1 MIYLGNSEAEARIR
15 IIATL
20 FGAYGQAVDGQ
31 RPSIYVKMLKDIPVN
46 VLERAC
52 QKIILENKFLPSIAE
67 IVEASR
73 SLVGTADDD
82 SRIREWDEAWAEIER
97 AMQATPWGQYPAFS
111 RPEIAQAVASFGWHD
126 LQMTLAE
133 DMPTV
138 RAQVRRMYEDVCKRT
153 KERGS
158 NEYVLGRNKTGLL
171 QPAAKI
177 EPRALGQANNGG
189 VLECVGALMGTMA
202 APTSA
207 AAITFDEWR
216 ERHGKEKER

>member
-1 MIYLGNSEAEARIR
+1 MTMNDKKSRAQILGVM
-15 IIATL
+15 
-20 FGAYGQAVDGQ
+20 FGTYGQANDGK
-31 RPSIYVKMLKDIPVN
+31 RLAAYITVLEDIPN
-46 VLERAC
+46 DILMSAC
-52 QKIILENKFLPSIAE
+52 KKIMLENKFLPSIAE

-216 ERHGKEKER
+216 NRHGKEKDE

>member
-1 MIYLGNSEAEARIR
+1 MIYLGNNAEACIR

-67 IVEASR
+67 VVEASR

-97 AMQATPWGQYPAFS
+97 AMQATPWGQYPTFS

-126 LQMTLAE
+126 LQLTLAE

-138 RAQVRRMYEDVCKRT
+138 RAQVRRMYEDVCRRT

-158 NEYVLGRNKTGLL
+158 NEYILGKSKTGLL

-177 EPRALGQANNGG
+177 EPRALRRIDNGDG
-189 VLECVGALMGTMA
+189 LECVGALMGTMA

-216 ERHGKEKER
+216 KRHGKEKER

>member
-1 MIYLGNSEAEARIR
+1 MIYLGNNEAEARIR

-67 IVEASR
+67 VVEASR

-97 AMQATPWGQYPAFS
+97 AMQATPWGQYPTFS

-158 NEYVLGRNKTGLL
+158 NEYILGKSKTGLL

-177 EPRALGQANNGG
+177 EPRALRQANNDGG
-189 VLECVGALMGTMA
+189 LESVGALMGTMA

>member
-1 MIYLGNSEAEARIR
+1 MNDKKSRAQILGVM
-15 IIATL
+15 
-20 FGAYGQAVDGQ
+20 FGAYGQANDGK
-31 RPSIYVKMLKDIPVN
+31 RLAAYITMLEDIPDDI
-46 VLERAC
+46 LMAAC
-52 QKIILENKFLPSIAE
+52 KKIMLANKFLPSIAE
-67 IVEASR
+67 VVEASR

-97 AMQATPWGQYPAFS
+97 AMQATPWGQYPTFS
-111 RPEIAQAVASFGWHD
+111 RPEIAQAVASFSWHD
-126 LQMTLAE
+126 LQLTLAE

-138 RAQVRRMYEDVCKRT
+138 RAQVRRMYEDVCRRT

-158 NEYVLGRNKTGLL
+158 NEYILGKSKTGLL

-177 EPRALGQANNGG
+177 EPRALRRTDNGDG
-189 VLECVGALMGTMA
+189 LECVGALMGTMA

-216 ERHGKEKER
+216 KRHGKEKER

>member
-1 MIYLGNSEAEARIR
+1 MGNSEAEARIR

-82 SRIREWDEAWAEIER
+82 SRIREWNEAWSEIER
-97 AMQATPWGQYPAFS
+97 AMQATPWGRYPTFS

-158 NEYVLGRNKTGLL
+158 NEYILGKSKTGLL

-177 EPRALGQANNGG
+177 EPRALRRTDNGG
-189 VLECVGALMGTMA
+189 GLESVGALMGTMA

>member
-67 IVEASR
+67 VVEASR

-97 AMQATPWGQYPAFS
+97 AMQATPWGQYPTFS

-158 NEYVLGRNKTGLL
+158 NEYILGKSKTGLL

-177 EPRALGQANNGG
+177 EPRALRQANNDGG
-189 VLECVGALMGTMA
+189 LESVGALMGTMA

-216 ERHGKEKER
+216 KRHGKEKER

>member
-20 FGAYGQAVDGQ
+20 FGAYGQATDGQ

-82 SRIREWDEAWAEIER
+82 SRIREWNEAWSEIER
-97 AMQATPWGQYPAFS
+97 AMQATPWGEYPTFS

-158 NEYVLGRNKTGLL
+158 NEYILGKSKTGLL

-177 EPRALGQANNGG
+177 EPRALRRTDNGG
-189 VLECVGALMGTMA
+189 GLESVGALMGTMA

-216 ERHGKEKER
+216 KHHGKEKER

>member
-1 MIYLGNSEAEARIR
+1 MGNSEAEARIR

-67 IVEASR
+67 VVEASR

-97 AMQATPWGQYPAFS
+97 AMQATPWGQYPTFS

-158 NEYVLGRNKTGLL
+158 NEYILGKSKTGLL

-177 EPRALGQANNGG
+177 EPRA
-189 VLECVGALMGTMA
+189 
-202 APTSA
+202 
-207 AAITFDEWR
+207 
-216 ERHGKEKER
+216 

>member
-1 MIYLGNSEAEARIR
+1 MIYLGNNEAEARIR

-82 SRIREWDEAWAEIER
+82 SRIREWNEAWSEIER
-97 AMQATPWGQYPAFS
+97 AMQATPWGEYPTFS
-111 RPEIAQAVASFGWHD
+111 RPEIAQAVTSFGWHD

-158 NEYVLGRNKTGLL
+158 NEYILGKSKTGLL

-177 EPRALGQANNGG
+177 EPRALRQANNGG
-189 VLECVGALMGTMA
+189 ALGSVEALMGTMA

-216 ERHGKEKER
+216 KHHGKEKER

>member
-67 IVEASR
+67 VVEASR

-97 AMQATPWGQYPAFS
+97 AMQATPWGQYPTFS

-158 NEYVLGRNKTGLL
+158 NEYILGKSKTGLL

-177 EPRALGQANNGG
+177 EPRALRRTDNGG
-189 VLECVGALMGTMA
+189 GLESVGALMGTMA

-207 AAITFDEWR
+207 ATITFDEWHK
-216 ERHGKEKER
+216 RHGKEKER

>member
-1 MIYLGNSEAEARIR
+1 MGNNEAEMRIR

-67 IVEASR
+67 VVEASR

-97 AMQATPWGQYPAFS
+97 AMQATPWRQYPTFS

-158 NEYVLGRNKTGLL
+158 NEYILGKSKTGLL

-177 EPRALGQANNGG
+177 EPRALRRTDNGG
-189 VLECVGALMGTMA
+189 GLECVGTLMGTMA

-207 AAITFDEWR
+207 ATITFDEWHK
-216 ERHGKEKER
+216 RHGKEKER

>member
-67 IVEASR
+67 VVEASR

-97 AMQATPWGQYPAFS
+97 AMQATPWGQYPTFS

-158 NEYVLGRNKTGLL
+158 NEYILGKSKTGLL

-177 EPRALGQANNGG
+177 EPRALRWTDNGG
-189 VLECVGALMGTMA
+189 GLESVGALMGTMA

>member
-46 VLERAC
+46 VLEGAC

-67 IVEASR
+67 VVEASR

-97 AMQATPWGQYPAFS
+97 AMQATPSGQYPTFS

-133 DMPTV
+133 NMPTV

-158 NEYVLGRNKTGLL
+158 NEYILGKSKTGLL

-177 EPRALGQANNGG
+177 EPRALRQANNGG
-189 VLECVGALMGTMA
+189 GLESVGALMGTMA

-216 ERHGKEKER
+216 KHHGKEKER

>member
-1 MIYLGNSEAEARIR
+1 MNDKKSRAQILGVM
-15 IIATL
+15 
-20 FGAYGQAVDGQ
+20 FGAYGQANDGK
-31 RPSIYVKMLKDIPVN
+31 RLAAYITMLEDIPN
-46 VLERAC
+46 DILMSAC
-52 QKIILENKFLPSIAE
+52 KKIMLENKFLPSIAE

-97 AMQATPWGQYPAFS
+97 AMQATPWGQYPTFS

-158 NEYVLGRNKTGLL
+158 NEYILGKSKTGLL

-177 EPRALGQANNGG
+177 EPRALRRTDNGG
-189 VLECVGALMGTMA
+189 GLESVGALMGTMA

>member
-67 IVEASR
+67 VVEASR

-97 AMQATPWGQYPAFS
+97 AMQATPWGQYPTFS

-158 NEYVLGRNKTGLL
+158 NEYILGKSKTGLL

-177 EPRALGQANNGG
+177 EPRALRQANNDGG
-189 VLECVGALMGTMA
+189 LESVGALMGTMA

>member
-1 MIYLGNSEAEARIR
+1 MNDKKSRAQILGVM
-15 IIATL
+15 
-20 FGAYGQAVDGQ
+20 FGAYGQANDGK
-31 RPSIYVKMLKDIPVN
+31 RLAAYITMLEDIPN
-46 VLERAC
+46 DILMSAC
-52 QKIILENKFLPSIAE
+52 KKIMLENKFLPSIAE

-97 AMQATPWGQYPAFS
+97 AMQATPWGQYPTFS
-111 RPEIAQAVASFGWHD
+111 RPEIAQAVASFSWHD

-158 NEYVLGRNKTGLL
+158 NEYILNKSKTGLL

-177 EPRALGQANNGG
+177 EPRALRQANNGG
-189 VLECVGALMGTMA
+189 GLESVGALMGTMA

>member
-1 MIYLGNSEAEARIR
+1 MIYLGNNEAEARIR

-67 IVEASR
+67 VVEASR

-97 AMQATPWGQYPAFS
+97 AMQATPWGQYPTFS

-177 EPRALGQANNGG
+177 EPRALGRTDNGG
-189 VLECVGALMGTMA
+189 GLESVGALMGTMA

-216 ERHGKEKER
+216 KRYGKEKER

>member
-1 MIYLGNSEAEARIR
+1 MIYLGNNEAEARIR

-67 IVEASR
+67 VVEASR

-97 AMQATPWGQYPAFS
+97 AMQATPWREYHTFS

-158 NEYVLGRNKTGLL
+158 NEYILGKSKTGLL

-177 EPRALGQANNGG
+177 EPRALRQANNGG
-189 VLECVGALMGTMA
+189 GLECVGALMGTMA

-216 ERHGKEKER
+216 KHHVKEKER

>member
-1 MIYLGNSEAEARIR
+1 MGNNEAEMRIR

-67 IVEASR
+67 VVEASR

-97 AMQATPWGQYPAFS
+97 AMQATPWGQYPTFS

-158 NEYVLGRNKTGLL
+158 NEYILGRNKTGLL

-177 EPRALGQANNGG
+177 EPRALRRTDNGG
-189 VLECVGALMGTMA
+189 GLESVGALMGTMA

-216 ERHGKEKER
+216 KHHGKEKER

>member
-82 SRIREWDEAWAEIER
+82 SRIREWNEAWSEIER
-97 AMQATPWGQYPAFS
+97 AMQATPWGEYPTFS

-158 NEYVLGRNKTGLL
+158 NEYILGKSKTGLL

-177 EPRALGQANNGG
+177 EPRALRRTDNGG
-189 VLECVGALMGTMA
+189 GLESVGALMGTMA

-207 AAITFDEWR
+207 ATITFDEWHK
-216 ERHGKEKER
+216 RHGKEKER

>member
-1 MIYLGNSEAEARIR
+1 MGNNEAEMRIR

-67 IVEASR
+67 VVEASR

-97 AMQATPWGQYPAFS
+97 AMQATPWGQYPTFS

-158 NEYVLGRNKTGLL
+158 NEYILGKSKTGLL
-171 QPAAKI
+171 QPAEKI
-177 EPRALGQANNGG
+177 EPRALRQVNNGG
-189 VLECVGALMGTMA
+189 GLESVGALMGTMA

-207 AAITFDEWR
+207 ATITFDEWHK
-216 ERHGKEKER
+216 RHGKEKER

>member
-1 MIYLGNSEAEARIR
+1 MGNNEAEARIR

-67 IVEASR
+67 VVEASR

-97 AMQATPWGQYPAFS
+97 AMQATPWGQYPTFS

-158 NEYVLGRNKTGLL
+158 NEYILGKSKTGLL

-177 EPRALGQANNGG
+177 EPRALRQANNDGG
-189 VLECVGALMGTMA
+189 LESVGALMGTMA

>member
-97 AMQATPWGQYPAFS
+97 AMQATPWGQYPTFS

-158 NEYVLGRNKTGLL
+158 NEYILGKSKTGLL

-177 EPRALGQANNGG
+177 EPRALRQTNNGG
-189 VLECVGALMGTMA
+189 GLESVGALMGTMA

-216 ERHGKEKER
+216 KRRKKDE

>member
-67 IVEASR
+67 VVEASR

-97 AMQATPWGQYPAFS
+97 AMQATPWGKYPTFS

-158 NEYVLGRNKTGLL
+158 NEYILGNSKTGLL

-177 EPRALGQANNGG
+177 EPRALRRTDNGG
-189 VLECVGALMGTMA
+189 GLESVGALMGTMA

-207 AAITFDEWR
+207 AAITFDEWHK
-216 ERHGKEKER
+216 RHGKEKER

>member
-97 AMQATPWGQYPAFS
+97 AMQATPWGQYPTFS

-158 NEYVLGRNKTGLL
+158 NEYILGKSKTGLL

-177 EPRALGQANNGG
+177 EPRALRRTDNGG
-189 VLECVGALMGTMA
+189 GLESVGALMGTMA

-216 ERHGKEKER
+216 KRRKKDE

>member
-1 MIYLGNSEAEARIR
+1 MGNSEAEARIR

-67 IVEASR
+67 VVEASR

-97 AMQATPWGQYPAFS
+97 AMQATPWGQYPTFS

-158 NEYVLGRNKTGLL
+158 NEYILGKSKTGLL

-177 EPRALGQANNGG
+177 EPRALRRTDNGG
-189 VLECVGALMGTMA
+189 GLESVGALMGTMA

-207 AAITFDEWR
+207 ATITFDEWHK
-216 ERHGKEKER
+216 RHGKEKER